1 MAVATSGQL
10 TVQEFRGLPEDA
22 GGVYH
27 ELRRGEIVTVTRPK
41 LKHSLIQ
48 RGLRRLLEAV
58 AEPGS
63 LVDVEIAFRP
73 LPKHELRVAH
83 VAYLSAARFQQAD
96 PGDNIRGA

>member
-1 MAVATSGQL
+1 MWGV
-10 TVQEFRGLPEDA
+10 TVEEFRGLPEDS

-27 ELRRGEIVTVTRPK
+27 ELRHGDVVAVTRPK

-73 LPKHELRVAH
+73 LPEH
-83 VAYLSAARFQQAD
+83 
-96 PGDNIRGA
+96 